1 MQDADFRKDNG
12 LSPRSIV
19 KILMHYEKKKT
30 YDDYNDKNPQGGH
43 RRIIESFM
51 KGEGIDTPSV
61 VFENLELYEDSI

>member
-1 MQDADFRKDNG
+1 MLKYYTSGVVYEVRT
-12 LSPRSIV
+12 SII
-19 KILMHYEKKKT
+19 KIFMHYETKKT

>member
-1 MQDADFRKDNG
+1 
-12 LSPRSIV
+12 
-19 KILMHYEKKKT
+19 MHYETKKT